1 MRMLAIADYHPF
13 AVIAAL
19 SLVIFFVWVVVDFY
33 LAVLDRR
40 DHNKIQT
47 DIERSYRSFR
57 DDKQSRL

>member
-1 MRMLAIADYHPF
+1 MLAIADYHPF

-19 SLVIFFVWVVVDFY
+19 TLVIFLGWAVIDFY